1 MKWQHCFSSYA
12 FQVTLG
18 VQKMKIWGIRVF
30 FIIASVGS
38 CYLIYGELF
47 AVIAGLIAALF
58 LVGAEFCLHIPSLRS
73 IITALM
79 GLFIGLLVSLAVL
92 SFLPQ
97 SNGHLKIAV
106 VLSLGYVGIM
116 SGYHF
121 PTTLDLTQ
129 FLQSKVP
136 ARSGESRASQIAS
149 NFKILDTSV
158 IIDGRILEICQTKF
172 IEGTLV
178 IPRFVLNELQHI
190 ADSTEPLRRNKG
202 RRGFDILRAL
212 QTNPAIEVEISEEEV
227 PHLPEVDA
235 KLVHLAQQRGATII
249 TNDLNL
255 NKVAEL
261 QSVKVLNIN
270 ELSNAVRPV
279 VIAGEAIQ
287 VLLLKEGKEPNQG
300 VGYLDDGTMVIVED
314 GKPYIGS
321 TLNVEVTQM
330 LRTSAGQ
337 MIFTRIK
344 EHEVD
349 IDEQQGMHPYSRSW

>member
-1 MKWQHCFSSYA
+1 M
-12 FQVTLG
+12 QVWG
-18 VQKMKIWGIRVF
+18 VRLFFIVASAVSCYFIYENPFAPLIG
-30 FIIASVGS
+30 FIIA
-38 CYLIYGELF
+38 LI
-47 AVIAGLIAALF
+47 
-58 LVGAEFCLHIPSLRS
+58 LVGAEFCLHIASLRG
-73 IITALM
+73 ITASAI
-79 GLFIGLLVSLAVL
+79 GLSIGLLI
-92 SFLPQ
+92 SF
-97 SNGHLKIAV
+97 G
-106 VLSLGYVGIM
+106 VLSLFSIANDNLRLVVSLGVGYAGLM
-116 SGYHF
+116 SGYRLATS
-121 PTTLDLTQ
+121 PNL
-129 FLQSKVP
+129 
-136 ARSGESRASQIAS
+136 ARILGSDANNTAGESRAGKPTNSL
-149 NFKILDTSV
+149 KILDTSV

-212 QTNPAIEVEISEEEV
+212 QNNPAIEVEITEEEV

-235 KLVHLAQQRGATII
+235 KLVHLAQKREATII

-279 VIAGEAIQ
+279 VIAGEVIQ

-300 VGYLDDGTMVIVED
+300 VGYLDDGTMVIVEE
-314 GKPYIGS
+314 GKPYIGQ

-344 EHEVD
+344 EDEMD
-349 IDEQQGMHPYSRSW
+349 ADEQQGMHPYPRSW

>member
-1 MKWQHCFSSYA
+1 M
-12 FQVTLG
+12 QV
-18 VQKMKIWGIRVF
+18 WGIRLF
-30 FIIASVGS
+30 FVVASAAS
-38 CYLIYGELF
+38 CYIIYGDPSVVL
-47 AVIAGLIAALF
+47 IGLIAALI
-58 LVGAEFCLHIPSLRS
+58 LVGAELCLHVSNMRS
-73 IITALM
+73 IVASM
-79 GLFIGLLVSLAVL
+79 IGLS
-92 SFLPQ
+92 
-97 SNGHLKIAV
+97 
-106 VLSLGYVGIM
+106 VGILVAVGILHLLSGFDDKLKVVIVLGIGYLGLM
-116 SGYHF
+116 SGYRCSTSVNLSQLF
-121 PTTLDLTQ
+121 GSDTSNRT
-129 FLQSKVP
+129 S
-136 ARSGESRASQIAS
+136 ESRAGQVINSL
-149 NFKILDTSV
+149 KILDTSV

-212 QTNPAIEVEISEEEV
+212 QNNPAIVVEITEEEV

-235 KLVHLAQQRGATII
+235 KLVHLAQQLDATIV

-279 VIAGEAIQ
+279 VIAGEVIQ

-300 VGYLDDGTMVIVED
+300 VGYLDDGTMVIVEE
-314 GKPYIGS
+314 GKPYIGQ

-344 EHEVD
+344 EDEMD
-349 IDEQQGMHPYSRSW
+349 ANEQQGVHSYPRSW

>member
-1 MKWQHCFSSYA
+1 M
-12 FQVTLG
+12 QV
-18 VQKMKIWGIRVF
+18 WGIRLF
-30 FIIASVGS
+30 FIIASAVS
-38 CYLIYGELF
+38 CYFVYDNPLAPLIGF
-47 AVIAGLIAALF
+47 VVALI
-58 LVGAEFCLHIPSLRS
+58 LVGAEFCLHIPNLRGIIASL
-73 IITALM
+73 I
-79 GLFIGLLVSLAVL
+79 GLSIGLLISC
-92 SFLPQ
+92 
-97 SNGHLKIAV
+97 GI
-106 VLSLGYVGIM
+106 LSLFSVSNDNLKLVISLGIGYAGLM
-116 SGYHF
+116 CGYWF
-121 PTTLDLTQ
+121 STIANLSQLLSAETPTR
-129 FLQSKVP
+129 
-136 ARSGESRASQIAS
+136 AGESCAGKTT
-149 NFKILDTSV
+149 NNLKILDTSV

-212 QTNPAIEVEISEEEV
+212 QNNPAIVVEISEEEV

-235 KLVHLAQQRGATII
+235 KLVHLAQKRDATII

-279 VIAGEAIQ
+279 VIAGEVIQ
-287 VLLLKEGKEPNQG
+287 VLLLKEGKEHNQG
-300 VGYLDDGTMVIVED
+300 VGYLDDGTMVIVEE
-314 GKPYIGS
+314 GKPYIGQ

-344 EHEVD
+344 ENEVD
-349 IDEQQGMHPYSRSW
+349 TDEQQGMHPYSRSW

>member
-1 MKWQHCFSSYA
+1 MK
-12 FQVTLG
+12 V
-18 VQKMKIWGIRVF
+18 WGIRLF
-30 FIIASVGS
+30 FIIASAAS
-38 CYLIYGELF
+38 CYIVYRNPLAAIVGF
-47 AVIAGLIAALF
+47 IIALF
-58 LVGAEFCLHIPSLRS
+58 LVGAEICLRIPNVRS
-73 IITALM
+73 IIS
-79 GLFIGLLVSLAVL
+79 GLIGLAVGLLVSLAILPLL
-92 SFLPQ
+92 SQLD
-97 SNGHLKIAV
+97 SNLKIAII
-106 VLSLGYVGIM
+106 LSLSYAGMM
-116 SGYHF
+116 SGYHLSM
-121 PTTLDLTQ
+121 TLDLTQ
-129 FLQSKVP
+129 LLGSKVP
-136 ARSGESRASQIAS
+136 ARPGESGSDQTSS
-149 NFKILDTSV
+149 NLKILDTSV
-158 IIDGRILEICQTKF
+158 IIDGRILEICHTKF
-172 IEGTLV
+172 IEGTLA

-212 QTNPAIEVEISEEEV
+212 QNNPAIDVEITEEEV

-279 VIAGEAIQ
+279 VIAGEVIQ

-337 MIFTRIK
+337 MIFTRRK
-344 EHEVD
+344 ENEMD
-349 IDEQQGMHPYSRSW
+349 ADEQQGMRSYPRSW

>member
-1 MKWQHCFSSYA
+1 MR
-12 FQVTLG
+12 L
-18 VQKMKIWGIRVF
+18 F
-30 FIIASVGS
+30 FIVASAAS
-38 CYLIYGELF
+38 CYIIYGEPL
-47 AVIAGLIAALF
+47 VVLIGFVAALI
-58 LVGAEFCLHIPSLRS
+58 LVGAELCLHLSITRS
-73 IITALM
+73 IVASLI
-79 GLFIGLLVSLAVL
+79 GLSIGLLVAVGILHLLAG
-92 SFLPQ
+92 FDDK
-97 SNGHLKIAV
+97 LKVVIA
-106 VLSLGYVGIM
+106 LGIGYVGLM
-116 SGYHF
+116 SGYRLS
-121 PTTLDLTQ
+121 TSMNLSEVLGADT
-129 FLQSKVP
+129 SKR
-136 ARSGESRASQIAS
+136 AGESRAGKVTNSL
-149 NFKILDTSV
+149 KILDTSV

-212 QTNPAIEVEISEEEV
+212 QNNPSITVEITEEEV

-235 KLVHLAQQRGATII
+235 KLVHLAQKREATII

-279 VIAGEAIQ
+279 VIAGEVIQ

-300 VGYLDDGTMVIVED
+300 VGYLDDGTMVIVEE
-314 GKPYIGS
+314 GKPYIGQ

-344 EHEVD
+344 EDEMD
-349 IDEQQGMHPYSRSW
+349 ADEQQGVHPYPRSW

>member
-1 MKWQHCFSSYA
+1 MKVWGLRLFFLIASAASCYIIYKDPIA
-12 FQVTLG
+12 AIVGLG
-18 VQKMKIWGIRVF
+18 V
-30 FIIASVGS
+30 
-38 CYLIYGELF
+38 
-47 AVIAGLIAALF
+47 ALL
-58 LVGAEFCLHIPSLRS
+58 LVGAEICLRTSSVRS
-73 IITALM
+73 IIASL
-79 GLFIGLLVSLAVL
+79 IGLAVGLLISLVILPLL
-92 SFLPQ
+92 SQLDG
-97 SNGHLKIAV
+97 NLKIVV
-106 VLSLGYVGIM
+106 VLSLSYVGM
-116 SGYHF
+116 MYGYHLS
-121 PTTLDLTQ
+121 TTLDLSQ
-129 FLQSKVP
+129 LPRSNAS
-136 ARSGESRASQIAS
+136 ARPGESRSAQAAS

-158 IIDGRILEICQTKF
+158 IIDGRILEICQTRF

-212 QTNPAIEVEISEEEV
+212 QNNPAIDVDISEEEV

-235 KLVHLAQQRGATII
+235 KLVHLAQKQGATII

-321 TLNVEVTQM
+321 TINVEVTQM

-349 IDEQQGMHPYSRSW
+349 TDEQQGMHSYPRSW

>member
-1 MKWQHCFSSYA
+1 M
-12 FQVTLG
+12 QV
-18 VQKMKIWGIRVF
+18 WSIRLF
-30 FIIASVGS
+30 FIVASTAS
-38 CYLIYGELF
+38 CYAIYREPLVVLI
-47 AVIAGLIAALF
+47 GLISALL
-58 LVGAEFCLHIPSLRS
+58 LVGAELCLQVS
-73 IITALM
+73 TAR
-79 GLFIGLLVSLAVL
+79 GIVASAIGLSIGVLISLAILRLFSEVDVKLKVVIVL
-92 SFLPQ
+92 S
-97 SNGHLKIAV
+97 I
-106 VLSLGYVGIM
+106 GYVGLM
-116 SGYHF
+116 SSYRLSTMINLPPILGADG
-121 PTTLDLTQ
+121 PNRQ
-129 FLQSKVP
+129 
-136 ARSGESRASQIAS
+136 GETVAGETK
-149 NFKILDTSV
+149 NNLKILDTSV

-212 QTNPAIEVEISEEEV
+212 QNNPAIEVEITEEEV

-235 KLVHLAQQRGATII
+235 KLVHLAQKLDATIV

-279 VIAGEAIQ
+279 VIAGEVIQ

-300 VGYLDDGTMVIVED
+300 VGYLDDGTMVIVEE
-314 GKPYIGS
+314 GKPYIGK

-344 EHEVD
+344 EDEVD
-349 IDEQQGMHPYSRSW
+349 SDEQQSMQSYPRSW

>member
-1 MKWQHCFSSYA
+1 M
-12 FQVTLG
+12 QV
-18 VQKMKIWGIRVF
+18 WGIRLF
-30 FIIASVGS
+30 FVVASAAS
-38 CYLIYGELF
+38 CYIIYDDPWVTLI
-47 AVIAGLIAALF
+47 GLIAALL
-58 LVGAEFCLHIPSLRS
+58 LVGAELCLQVPVLRGVIASL
-73 IITALM
+73 
-79 GLFIGLLVSLAVL
+79 IGLSIGILISSSILHLFSQLDDKLKVVIALGIGYIGLVTGYRFSRRL
-92 SFLPQ
+92 SFSPVLGSDGSDEHVDTPA
-97 SNGHLKIAV
+97 GKI
-106 VLSLGYVGIM
+106 
-116 SGYHF
+116 
-121 PTTLDLTQ
+121 
-129 FLQSKVP
+129 KN
-136 ARSGESRASQIAS
+136 

-212 QTNPAIEVEISEEEV
+212 QNNPALEVEITEEEV

-235 KLVHLAQQRGATII
+235 KLVHLGQKLEATII

-261 QSVKVLNIN
+261 QNVKVLNIN

-279 VIAGEAIQ
+279 VIAGEVIQ

-300 VGYLDDGTMVIVED
+300 VGYLDDGTMVIVEE
-314 GKPYIGS
+314 GKPYIGQ

-344 EHEVD
+344 EDEVD
-349 IDEQQGMHPYSRSW
+349 TDEQQDMRSYSRSW

>member
-1 MKWQHCFSSYA
+1 MK
-12 FQVTLG
+12 V
-18 VQKMKIWGIRVF
+18 WGIRVF
-30 FIIASVGS
+30 FIIASAAGYYIIYRDPITAVVAFVVALL
-38 CYLIYGELF
+38 LI
-47 AVIAGLIAALF
+47 
-58 LVGAEFCLHIPSLRS
+58 GAEICLRTSSVRS
-73 IITALM
+73 IIASLI
-79 GLFIGLLVSLAVL
+79 GLAVGLLVSIVILPLL
-92 SFLPQ
+92 SQLDA
-97 SNGHLKIAV
+97 NLKIV
-106 VLSLGYVGIM
+106 ILLSLGYVGM
-116 SGYHF
+116 MGGYHLS
-121 PTTLDLTQ
+121 TTVNLSHLSGSNT
-129 FLQSKVP
+129 P
-136 ARSGESRASQIAS
+136 ARSGESRAVPSVS

-158 IIDGRILEICQTKF
+158 IIDGRILEICQTRF

-212 QTNPAIEVEISEEEV
+212 QNNPAIDVEISEEEV

-235 KLVHLAQQRGATII
+235 KLVHLAQKQGATII

-279 VIAGEAIQ
+279 VIAGEVIQ

-344 EHEVD
+344 ENEMD
-349 IDEQQGMHPYSRSW
+349 ADEQQSMRSYSRSW

>member
-1 MKWQHCFSSYA
+1 M
-12 FQVTLG
+12 QV
-18 VQKMKIWGIRVF
+18 WGIRLF
-30 FIIASVGS
+30 FIVASAAS
-38 CYLIYGELF
+38 CYIIYGDPL
-47 AVIAGLIAALF
+47 VVLIGLIAALL
-58 LVGAEFCLHIPSLRS
+58 LVGAELCLQVSIMRGVIASL
-73 IITALM
+73 
-79 GLFIGLLVSLAVL
+79 IGLSIGILISLVILHLFSQLDDKLKVVIALGIGYTGLLTGYWLSTTMYLSPVL
-92 SFLPQ
+92 GA
-97 SNGHLKIAV
+97 NGSDQHDEAAA
-106 VLSLGYVGIM
+106 G
-116 SGYHF
+116 
-121 PTTLDLTQ
+121 
-129 FLQSKVP
+129 KVKN
-136 ARSGESRASQIAS
+136 

-212 QTNPAIEVEISEEEV
+212 QNNPAIEVEITEEEV

-235 KLVHLAQQRGATII
+235 KLVHLAQKLDATII

-261 QSVKVLNIN
+261 QSVRVLNIN

-279 VIAGEAIQ
+279 VIAGEVIQ

-300 VGYLDDGTMVIVED
+300 VGYLDDGTMVIVEE
-314 GKPYIGS
+314 GKPYIGQ

-337 MIFTRIK
+337 MIFTRIR
-344 EHEVD
+344 EDEVD
-349 IDEQQGMHPYSRSW
+349 TDEQQDMRPYSRSW

>member
-1 MKWQHCFSSYA
+1 MQ
-12 FQVTLG
+12 
-18 VQKMKIWGIRVF
+18 IWGMRLF
-30 FIIASVGS
+30 FILVSTAS
-38 CYLIYGELF
+38 CYVLYSDPWVTFI
-47 AVIAGLIAALF
+47 GLIASLL
-58 LVGAEFCLHIPSLRS
+58 LVGVELCLQVAILRGVIVSL
-73 IITALM
+73 I
-79 GLFIGLLVSLAVL
+79 GLFIGILISCAILHIFSEADDKIKIVIALAISYLGLITGYRLSTSVNLSQVL
-92 SFLPQ
+92 GSDT
-97 SNGHLKIAV
+97 SNR
-106 VLSLGYVGIM
+106 
-116 SGYHF
+116 
-121 PTTLDLTQ
+121 T
-129 FLQSKVP
+129 
-136 ARSGESRASQIAS
+136 GESRAGKVTNSL
-149 NFKILDTSV
+149 KILDTSV

-212 QTNPAIEVEISEEEV
+212 QNNPTIEVEITEEEV

-235 KLVHLAQQRGATII
+235 KLVHLAQKRDATIV

-261 QSVKVLNIN
+261 QGVNVLNIN

-279 VIAGEAIQ
+279 VIAGEVIQ
-287 VLLLKEGKEPNQG
+287 VSLLKEGKEPNQG
-300 VGYLDDGTMVIVED
+300 VGYLDDGTMVIVEE
-314 GKPYIGS
+314 GKPYIGR

-344 EHEVD
+344 ENEMD
-349 IDEQQGMHPYSRSW
+349 ADEQQGLHPYSRSW

>member
-1 MKWQHCFSSYA
+1 M
-12 FQVTLG
+12 QV
-18 VQKMKIWGIRVF
+18 WGIRLF
-30 FIIASVGS
+30 FLGASAAS
-38 CYLIYGELF
+38 CYILYDNLLFTLIGF
-47 AVIAGLIAALF
+47 VVALI
-58 LVGAEFCLHIPSLRS
+58 LVGAEFCLHIPNLRGMVAGA
-73 IITALM
+73 I
-79 GLFIGLLVSLAVL
+79 GLSIGLLISCGVFSLFSVSNDNLKLVIGLGIGYAGLMGGYRLATSVNL
-92 SFLPQ
+92 SNVFGSDT
-97 SNGHLKIAV
+97 SNRT
-106 VLSLGYVGIM
+106 S
-116 SGYHF
+116 
-121 PTTLDLTQ
+121 
-129 FLQSKVP
+129 
-136 ARSGESRASQIAS
+136 ESRVRAT
-149 NFKILDTSV
+149 NNLKILDTSV
-158 IIDGRILEICQTKF
+158 IIDGRILEICRTKF

-190 ADSTEPLRRNKG
+190 ADSTESLRRNKG

-212 QTNPAIEVEISEEEV
+212 QNNPAIVVEITEEEV

-235 KLVHLAQQRGATII
+235 KLVHLAQKQDATII

-279 VIAGEAIQ
+279 VIAGEVIQ

-300 VGYLDDGTMVIVED
+300 VGYLDDGTMVIVEE
-314 GKPYIGS
+314 GKPYIGQ

-344 EHEVD
+344 EDEMD
-349 IDEQQGMHPYSRSW
+349 ADEQQGVYPYPRSW

>member
-1 MKWQHCFSSYA
+1 MKVW
-12 FQVTLG
+12 G
-18 VQKMKIWGIRVF
+18 VRVF
-30 FIIASVGS
+30 FIIASTAS
-38 CYLIYGELF
+38 CYVIYRDPVA
-47 AVIAGLIAALF
+47 AVVGFVVALF
-58 LVGAEFCLHIPSLRS
+58 LVGAEICLRTPGGRS
-73 IITALM
+73 IIASLI
-79 GLFIGLLVSLAVL
+79 GLAVGLLVALVMLPLL
-92 SFLPQ
+92 SQLDG
-97 SNGHLKIAV
+97 NLKIV
-106 VLSLGYVGIM
+106 IVLGLGYMGMMVGYYL
-116 SGYHF
+116 S
-121 PTTLDLTQ
+121 TTLNLSQLSGSDGA
-129 FLQSKVP
+129 
-136 ARSGESRASQIAS
+136 ARSGESGSVQATS

-158 IIDGRILEICQTKF
+158 IIDGRILEICQTRF

-212 QTNPAIEVEISEEEV
+212 QNNPAIDVEISEEEV

-235 KLVHLAQQRGATII
+235 KLVHLAQKQEATII

-279 VIAGEAIQ
+279 VIAGEVIQ

-321 TLNVEVTQM
+321 ALNVEVTQM

-344 EHEVD
+344 ENEMD
-349 IDEQQGMHPYSRSW
+349 ADEQQGMRSYPRSW

>member
-1 MKWQHCFSSYA
+1 M
-12 FQVTLG
+12 QV
-18 VQKMKIWGIRVF
+18 WGIRLF
-30 FIIASVGS
+30 FVVASTAS
-38 CYLIYGELF
+38 CYIIYDDPWVTLI
-47 AVIAGLIAALF
+47 GLIASLL
-58 LVGAEFCLHIPSLRS
+58 LVGAELCLQVSGLRGVIASL
-73 IITALM
+73 
-79 GLFIGLLVSLAVL
+79 IGLSIGILISSGVLHLFSQLDDKFKVVIALGIGYIGLVTGYRFSTTRALSPVL
-92 SFLPQ
+92 G
-97 SNGHLKIAV
+97 SNISDEQTEAPAGKI
-106 VLSLGYVGIM
+106 
-116 SGYHF
+116 
-121 PTTLDLTQ
+121 
-129 FLQSKVP
+129 KN
-136 ARSGESRASQIAS
+136 

-158 IIDGRILEICQTKF
+158 IIDGRILEICQAKF

-212 QTNPAIEVEISEEEV
+212 QNNPALEVEITEEEV

-235 KLVHLAQQRGATII
+235 KLVHLAQKLEATII

-261 QSVKVLNIN
+261 QKVRVLNIN

-279 VIAGEAIQ
+279 VIAGEVIQ

-300 VGYLDDGTMVIVED
+300 VGYLDDGTMVIVEE
-314 GKPYIGS
+314 GKPYIGE

-344 EHEVD
+344 EDEVD
-349 IDEQQGMHPYSRSW
+349 TDEQQDMRPYTRSW

>member
-1 MKWQHCFSSYA
+1 MK
-12 FQVTLG
+12 L
-18 VQKMKIWGIRVF
+18 WGIRIF
-30 FIIASVGS
+30 FLIAGAASSYVV
-38 CYLIYGELF
+38 YGDPVAAIAGF
-47 AVIAGLIAALF
+47 AVALL
-58 LVGAEFCLHIPSLRS
+58 LVGAEVCLRITEIRS
-73 IITALM
+73 IVS
-79 GLFIGLLVSLAVL
+79 GLIGLAAGLLVALAVL
-92 SFLPQ
+92 P
-97 SNGHLKIAV
+97 HLVQINNDNVKIAI
-106 VLSLGYVGIM
+106 VLSLTYLGMMLGYYL
-116 SGYHF
+116 S
-121 PTTLDLTQ
+121 TSSRLTQ
-129 FLQSKVP
+129 FFDADGEP
-136 ARSGESRASQIAS
+136 RPDEPGSGYSSR
-149 NFKILDTSV
+149 NLKLLDTSV

-202 RRGFDILRAL
+202 RRGFDILRVL
-212 QTNPAIEVEISEEEV
+212 QNNPLIDVEITEEEV

-235 KLVHLAQQRGATII
+235 KLVHLAQKRGATII

-279 VIAGEAIQ
+279 VIAGEVIQ
-287 VLLLKEGKEPNQG
+287 VLLLKEGKEPGQG
-300 VGYLDDGTMVIVED
+300 IGYLDDGTMVIVEA

-344 EHEVD
+344 EDEVD
-349 IDEQQGMHPYSRSW
+349 IDEQ

>member
-1 MKWQHCFSSYA
+1 
-12 FQVTLG
+12 
-18 VQKMKIWGIRVF
+18 MKIWAIRLC
-30 FIIASVGS
+30 FIIASAAL
-38 CYLIYGELF
+38 CYIVYDGDAF
-47 AVIAGLIAALF
+47 AVLAALVVALL
-58 LVGAEFCLHIPSLRS
+58 LVAAEFCLHVSSTRGIVASL
-73 IITALM
+73 IGVCL
-79 GLFIGLLVSLAVL
+79 GLLVAFGIVGLFSEPSRSLTIGLVL
-92 SFLPQ
+92 GF
-97 SNGHLKIAV
+97 GY
-106 VLSLGYVGIM
+106 LGMMI
-116 SGYHF
+116 GYYSA
-121 PTTLDLTQ
+121 TTLDFTRLLRSDEAVHSQ
-129 FLQSKVP
+129 D
-136 ARSGESRASQIAS
+136 ARPPQGGN

-178 IPRFVLNELQHI
+178 IPRFVLNELQRI
-190 ADSTEPLRRNKG
+190 ADSTDSLRRNKG

-212 QTNPAIEVEISEEEV
+212 QNNPAIVVEITEEDV
-227 PHLPEVDA
+227 PHLTEVDA
-235 KLVHLAQQRGATII
+235 KLVHLAQERDATII

-279 VIAGEAIQ
+279 VIAGEVIQ
-287 VLLLKEGKEPNQG
+287 VFLLKEGKEPNQG

-314 GKPYIGS
+314 GKPYIGK

-344 EHEVD
+344 ADEMDVD
-349 IDEQQGMHPYSRSW
+349 EEPGLHPYSRSW

>member
-1 MKWQHCFSSYA
+1 M
-12 FQVTLG
+12 QVWG
-18 VQKMKIWGIRVF
+18 VRLF
-30 FIIASVGS
+30 FIIASAVS
-38 CYLIYGELF
+38 CYFVFDNPLAPLIGF
-47 AVIAGLIAALF
+47 VVALI
-58 LVGAEFCLHIPSLRS
+58 LVGAEFCLHIPNLRGIIASL
-73 IITALM
+73 I
-79 GLFIGLLVSLAVL
+79 GLSIGLLISC
-92 SFLPQ
+92 
-97 SNGHLKIAV
+97 G
-106 VLSLGYVGIM
+106 VLSLFSVSNDNLMLVISLGIGYAGLM
-116 SGYHF
+116 SGYWF
-121 PTTLDLTQ
+121 STIANLSQLLSSDTSTG
-129 FLQSKVP
+129 S
-136 ARSGESRASQIAS
+136 SESRAGKTT
-149 NFKILDTSV
+149 NNLKILDTSV

-212 QTNPAIEVEISEEEV
+212 QNNPAIVVEISEEEV

-235 KLVHLAQQRGATII
+235 KLVHLAQKRDATII

-261 QSVKVLNIN
+261 QSVRVLNIN

-300 VGYLDDGTMVIVED
+300 VGYLDDGTMVIVEE
-314 GKPYIGS
+314 GKPYIGQ

-344 EHEVD
+344 ENEVD
-349 IDEQQGMHPYSRSW
+349 TDEQQGMHPYSRSW

>member
-1 MKWQHCFSSYA
+1 
-12 FQVTLG
+12 
-18 VQKMKIWGIRVF
+18 MKIWAIRF
-30 FIIASVGS
+30 CFIIASAS
-38 CYLIYGELF
+38 ICYVVYDGDLF
-47 AVIAGLIAALF
+47 AVLAAFAVALL
-58 LVGAEFCLHIPSLRS
+58 LVTAEFCLHLPSTRS
-73 IITALM
+73 IVASLIGTAL
-79 GLFIGLLVSLAVL
+79 GLLIALGIAALLSQLHRGFTIALVL
-92 SFLPQ
+92 SFGYL
-97 SNGHLKIAV
+97 GMM
-106 VLSLGYVGIM
+106 LGYYF
-116 SGYHF
+116 S
-121 PTTLDLTQ
+121 TTLDFTGLLRSNEATGSQ
-129 FLQSKVP
+129 EAHAPQS
-136 ARSGESRASQIAS
+136 GN

-178 IPRFVLNELQHI
+178 IPRFVLNELQRI
-190 ADSTEPLRRNKG
+190 ADSTDSLRRNKG

-212 QTNPAIEVEISEEEV
+212 QNNPAIVVEITEEDA
-227 PHLPEVDA
+227 PHLTEVDA
-235 KLVHLAQQRGATII
+235 KLVHLAQERGATII

-279 VIAGEAIQ
+279 VIAGEVIQ
-287 VLLLKEGKEPNQG
+287 VFLLKEGKEPNQG

-314 GKPYIGS
+314 GKPYIGK

-344 EHEVD
+344 VDEMD
-349 IDEQQGMHPYSRSW
+349 IDEEPGLHPYSRSW

>member
-1 MKWQHCFSSYA
+1 M
-12 FQVTLG
+12 QV
-18 VQKMKIWGIRVF
+18 WGIRLF
-30 FIIASVGS
+30 FILASAAS
-38 CYLIYGELF
+38 CYIIYDNPLFTLIGF
-47 AVIAGLIAALF
+47 VVALV
-58 LVGAEFCLHIPSLRS
+58 LVGAEFCLHIPNLRG
-73 IITALM
+73 IIAGAI
-79 GLFIGLLVSLAVL
+79 GLSIGLLL
-92 SFLPQ
+92 SC
-97 SNGHLKIAV
+97 G
-106 VLSLGYVGIM
+106 VLSLLSLSNDNLKLVIALGIGYAGLM
-116 SGYHF
+116 GGYRLSTSVNLSHVF
-121 PTTLDLTQ
+121 GSDTSNRT
-129 FLQSKVP
+129 
-136 ARSGESRASQIAS
+136 GESRARKTT
-149 NFKILDTSV
+149 NNLKILDTSV

-212 QTNPAIEVEISEEEV
+212 QNNPAIVVEITEEEV

-235 KLVHLAQQRGATII
+235 KLVHLAQKQDATII

-279 VIAGEAIQ
+279 VIAGEVIQ

-300 VGYLDDGTMVIVED
+300 VGYLDDGTMVIVEE
-314 GKPYIGS
+314 GKPYIGQ

-344 EHEVD
+344 EDEMD
-349 IDEQQGMHPYSRSW
+349 ADEQQGVYPYPRSW

>member
-1 MKWQHCFSSYA
+1 MK
-12 FQVTLG
+12 V
-18 VQKMKIWGIRVF
+18 WGIRLF
-30 FIIASVGS
+30 FIIASAAS
-38 CYLIYGELF
+38 CYIIYRDP
-47 AVIAGLIAALF
+47 IAAVVGFVVALL
-58 LVGAEFCLHIPSLRS
+58 LVGAEICLRTPSVRS
-73 IITALM
+73 IIASLM
-79 GLFIGLLVSLAVL
+79 GLAVGLLVSLAILPLL
-92 SFLPQ
+92 SQLDG
-97 SNGHLKIAV
+97 NLKIV
-106 VLSLGYVGIM
+106 IVLSLGYVGM
-116 SGYHF
+116 MGGYHLS
-121 PTTLDLTQ
+121 TTLDLSQ
-129 FLQSKVP
+129 LLGSSAS
-136 ARSGESRASQIAS
+136 ARPGESRSVQTAS

-158 IIDGRILEICQTKF
+158 IIDGRILEICQTRF

-212 QTNPAIEVEISEEEV
+212 QNNPAIDVEISEEEV

-235 KLVHLAQQRGATII
+235 KLVHLAQQREATII

-279 VIAGEAIQ
+279 VIAGEVIQ

-344 EHEVD
+344 ENEMD
-349 IDEQQGMHPYSRSW
+349 TDEQQGMRSYPRSW

>member
-1 MKWQHCFSSYA
+1 MK
-12 FQVTLG
+12 V
-18 VQKMKIWGIRVF
+18 WGIRLF
-30 FIIASVGS
+30 FIIASAAS
-38 CYLIYGELF
+38 CYIVYRNLF
-47 AVIAGLIAALF
+47 ATAVGFVVALF
-58 LVGAEFCLHIPSLRS
+58 LVGAEICLRTPSVRS
-73 IITALM
+73 IIASLI
-79 GLFIGLLVSLAVL
+79 GLAVGLLVALAMLPLL
-92 SFLPQ
+92 SQLD
-97 SNGHLKIAV
+97 SNLKIV
-106 VLSLGYVGIM
+106 IVLSLGYVGLM
-116 SGYHF
+116 GGYHLS
-121 PTTLDLTQ
+121 TTLDLTQ
-129 FLQSKVP
+129 LLGSKVP
-136 ARSGESRASQIAS
+136 TRPGESRPAPAVS
-149 NFKILDTSV
+149 NLKILDTSV

-172 IEGTLV
+172 IEGTLA

-212 QTNPAIEVEISEEEV
+212 QNNPAIDVEITEEEV

-235 KLVHLAQQRGATII
+235 KLVHLAQKREATII

-279 VIAGEAIQ
+279 VIAGEVIQ

-344 EHEVD
+344 ENEMD
-349 IDEQQGMHPYSRSW
+349 FDEQQGMRSYPRSW

>member
-1 MKWQHCFSSYA
+1 M
-12 FQVTLG
+12 QV
-18 VQKMKIWGIRVF
+18 WGIRLF
-30 FIIASVGS
+30 FIIAGATS
-38 CYLIYGELF
+38 CYVIYRDPWVTLI
-47 AVIAGLIAALF
+47 GLIAALI
-58 LVGAEFCLHIPSLRS
+58 LVGAELCLQVSTIRGVIASL
-73 IITALM
+73 I
-79 GLFIGLLVSLAVL
+79 GLSIGLLISFGILHLFSESNDLIKVVIALGMGYAGLVIGYRFSTTMSFPSVL
-92 SFLPQ
+92 K
-97 SNGHLKIAV
+97 SNG
-106 VLSLGYVGIM
+106 
-116 SGYHF
+116 
-121 PTTLDLTQ
+121 
-129 FLQSKVP
+129 
-136 ARSGESRASQIAS
+136 SGEQTEASAGDTK
-149 NFKILDTSV
+149 NNLKILDTSV

-212 QTNPAIEVEISEEEV
+212 QNNPAIEVEITEEEV

-235 KLVHLAQQRGATII
+235 KLVHLAQKLEATII

-279 VIAGEAIQ
+279 VIAGEVIQ
-287 VLLLKEGKEPNQG
+287 VLLLKEGKETNQG
-300 VGYLDDGTMVIVED
+300 VGYLDDGTMVIVEE
-314 GKPYIGS
+314 GKPYIGQ

-344 EHEVD
+344 EDEVD
-349 IDEQQGMHPYSRSW
+349 IDEQQDMRPYSRSW

>member
-1 MKWQHCFSSYA
+1 M
-12 FQVTLG
+12 QV
-18 VQKMKIWGIRVF
+18 WGIRLF
-30 FIIASVGS
+30 FILASAAS
-38 CYLIYGELF
+38 CYIIYRDPWVTLI
-47 AVIAGLIAALF
+47 GLIAALI
-58 LVGAEFCLHIPSLRS
+58 LVGAELCLQVSTIRGIIASL
-73 IITALM
+73 I
-79 GLFIGLLVSLAVL
+79 GLSIGLLIAFGILHL
-92 SFLPQ
+92 FTQ
-97 SNGHLKIAV
+97 SNDIIRVLIA
-106 VLSLGYVGIM
+106 LGIGYAGLVMGYRFSTTM
-116 SGYHF
+116 SF
-121 PTTLDLTQ
+121 PAAFKPDG
-129 FLQSKVP
+129 
-136 ARSGESRASQIAS
+136 SGENTEASARDTK
-149 NFKILDTSV
+149 NNLKILDTSV

-212 QTNPAIEVEISEEEV
+212 QNNPAIEVEITEEEV

-235 KLVHLAQQRGATII
+235 KLVHLAQKLEATII

-279 VIAGEAIQ
+279 VIAGEVIQ
-287 VLLLKEGKEPNQG
+287 VLLLKEGKETNQG
-300 VGYLDDGTMVIVED
+300 VGYLDDGTMVIVEE
-314 GKPYIGS
+314 GKPYIGQ

-344 EHEVD
+344 EDEVD
-349 IDEQQGMHPYSRSW
+349 IDEQQDMRPYSRSW

>member
-1 MKWQHCFSSYA
+1 M
-12 FQVTLG
+12 QV
-18 VQKMKIWGIRVF
+18 WGLRLF
-30 FIIASVGS
+30 FIVASAAS
-38 CYLIYGELF
+38 CYIIYNNPLSTLIGF
-47 AVIAGLIAALF
+47 VVALV
-58 LVGAEFCLHIPSLRS
+58 LVGAEFCLHIPILRG
-73 IITALM
+73 IVAGAI
-79 GLFIGLLVSLAVL
+79 GLFIGLLIS
-92 SFLPQ
+92 
-97 SNGHLKIAV
+97 GG
-106 VLSLGYVGIM
+106 VLSLFSISNDTLKLMIGLGIGYAGLMGGYQLSTSVNL
-116 SGYHF
+116 SGVLGSDANDQ
-121 PTTLDLTQ
+121 T
-129 FLQSKVP
+129 
-136 ARSGESRASQIAS
+136 GESRAGKVPNSL
-149 NFKILDTSV
+149 KILDTSV

-212 QTNPAIEVEISEEEV
+212 QNNPAIEVEITEEEV

-235 KLVHLAQQRGATII
+235 KLVHLAQKRDATII

-279 VIAGEAIQ
+279 VIAGEVIQ

-300 VGYLDDGTMVIVED
+300 VGYLDDGTMVIVEE
-314 GKPYIGS
+314 GKPYIGQ

-344 EHEVD
+344 EDEMGT
-349 IDEQQGMHPYSRSW
+349 DEQQGVHSYPRSW

>member
-1 MKWQHCFSSYA
+1 MK
-12 FQVTLG
+12 V
-18 VQKMKIWGIRVF
+18 WGIRVF
-30 FIIASVGS
+30 FIIASAAS
-38 CYLIYGELF
+38 CYIIYRDP
-47 AVIAGLIAALF
+47 IAAVVGFVAAL
-58 LVGAEFCLHIPSLRS
+58 LLIGAEICLRAPSVRS
-73 IITALM
+73 IIASLI
-79 GLFIGLLVSLAVL
+79 GLAVGLLVSLAMLPLL
-92 SFLPQ
+92 SQLDD
-97 SNGHLKIAV
+97 NLKIV
-106 VLSLGYVGIM
+106 IVLGLGYAGMMV
-116 SGYHF
+116 GYHLS
-121 PTTLDLTQ
+121 TTLDLS
-129 FLQSKVP
+129 LLSGSN
-136 ARSGESRASQIAS
+136 ASSGSGESRSDSTAS
-149 NFKILDTSV
+149 NSKILDTSV
-158 IIDGRILEICQTKF
+158 IIDGRILEICQTRF

-212 QTNPAIEVEISEEEV
+212 QNNPGIDVEISEEEV

-235 KLVHLAQQRGATII
+235 KLVHLAQKQEATII

-279 VIAGEAIQ
+279 VIAGEVIQ

-321 TLNVEVTQM
+321 ALNVEVTQM

-344 EHEVD
+344 ENEMD
-349 IDEQQGMHPYSRSW
+349 ADEQQGMRAYPRSW

>member
-1 MKWQHCFSSYA
+1 M
-12 FQVTLG
+12 QV
-18 VQKMKIWGIRVF
+18 WGIRLF
-30 FIIASVGS
+30 FILASAAS
-38 CYLIYGELF
+38 CYIIYDNPLFTLIGF
-47 AVIAGLIAALF
+47 VVALI
-58 LVGAEFCLHIPSLRS
+58 LVGVEFCLHIPNLRG
-73 IITALM
+73 IIAGAIGLSM
-79 GLFIGLLVSLAVL
+79 GLLLSC
-92 SFLPQ
+92 
-97 SNGHLKIAV
+97 G
-106 VLSLGYVGIM
+106 VLSLFSVSNDNLKLVIALGIGYAGLIG
-116 SGYHF
+116 GYRLSTSVNLSHVF
-121 PTTLDLTQ
+121 GSDTSNRT
-129 FLQSKVP
+129 
-136 ARSGESRASQIAS
+136 GESRARKTT
-149 NFKILDTSV
+149 NNLKILDTSV

-212 QTNPAIEVEISEEEV
+212 QNNPAIVVEITEEEV

-235 KLVHLAQQRGATII
+235 KLVHLAQKQDATII

-279 VIAGEAIQ
+279 VIAGEVIQ

-300 VGYLDDGTMVIVED
+300 VGYLDDGTMVIVEE
-314 GKPYIGS
+314 GKPYIGQ

-344 EHEVD
+344 EDEMD
-349 IDEQQGMHPYSRSW
+349 ADEQQGVYPYPRSW

>member
-1 MKWQHCFSSYA
+1 M
-12 FQVTLG
+12 QV
-18 VQKMKIWGIRVF
+18 WGIRLF
-30 FIIASVGS
+30 FIVASAAS
-38 CYLIYGELF
+38 CYIIYSDPWVVLI
-47 AVIAGLIAALF
+47 GLIAALI
-58 LVGAEFCLHIPSLRS
+58 LVGAELCLHVSNMRS
-73 IITALM
+73 IVASL
-79 GLFIGLLVSLAVL
+79 IGLSIGILVAAGVL
-92 SFLPQ
+92 
-97 SNGHLKIAV
+97 HLLSGFDDKLKVVIA
-106 VLSLGYVGIM
+106 LGIGYVGLM
-116 SGYHF
+116 SGYRLSTSVNLSQIF
-121 PTTLDLTQ
+121 GSDTSNRT
-129 FLQSKVP
+129 
-136 ARSGESRASQIAS
+136 GESRAGKVINSL
-149 NFKILDTSV
+149 KILDTSV

-212 QTNPAIEVEISEEEV
+212 QNNPAIVVEITEEEV

-235 KLVHLAQQRGATII
+235 KLVHLAQKLQATIV

-279 VIAGEAIQ
+279 VIAGEVIQ

-300 VGYLDDGTMVIVED
+300 VGYLDDGTMVIVEE
-314 GKPYIGS
+314 GKPYIGQ

-344 EHEVD
+344 EDEMD
-349 IDEQQGMHPYSRSW
+349 ADEQQGVHSYPRSW

>member
-1 MKWQHCFSSYA
+1 
-12 FQVTLG
+12 
-18 VQKMKIWGIRVF
+18 MKIWAIRF
-30 FIIASVGS
+30 CFIIASAAVYYVFYEGDV
-38 CYLIYGELF
+38 F
-47 AVIAGLIAALF
+47 AVLAALVVALL
-58 LVGAEFCLHIPSLRS
+58 LVAAEFCWHLSTTRGIVASL
-73 IITALM
+73 IGVFL
-79 GLFIGLLVSLAVL
+79 GLLVAWGIVVLFSPPHRSLTIVLVL
-92 SFLPQ
+92 SF
-97 SNGHLKIAV
+97 GY
-106 VLSLGYVGIM
+106 LGM
-116 SGYHF
+116 MTGYYCA
-121 PTTLDLTQ
+121 TTLDFSRLLRSNEATGSREAHAP
-129 FLQSKVP
+129 QS
-136 ARSGESRASQIAS
+136 RN

-178 IPRFVLNELQHI
+178 IPRFVLNELQRI
-190 ADSTEPLRRNKG
+190 ADSTDSLRRNKG

-212 QTNPAIEVEISEEEV
+212 QNNPAIVVEITEEDV
-227 PHLPEVDA
+227 PHLTEVDA
-235 KLVHLAQQRGATII
+235 KLVHLAQERSATII

-279 VIAGEAIQ
+279 VIAGEVIQ
-287 VLLLKEGKEPNQG
+287 VFLLKEGKEPNQG

-314 GKPYIGS
+314 GKPYIGK

-344 EHEVD
+344 ADEMDVD
-349 IDEQQGMHPYSRSW
+349 EEPGLHPYSRSW

>member
-1 MKWQHCFSSYA
+1 M
-12 FQVTLG
+12 QV
-18 VQKMKIWGIRVF
+18 WGIRVF
-30 FIIASVGS
+30 FIVASAAS
-38 CYLIYGELF
+38 CYIIYRDPLVVLI
-47 AVIAGLIAALF
+47 GLIAALI
-58 LVGAEFCLHIPSLRS
+58 LVGAEVCLEVSTIRGVIASL
-73 IITALM
+73 I
-79 GLFIGLLVSLAVL
+79 GLAIGLLI
-92 SFLPQ
+92 SFGILHLFSESNANIRVVIALGIGYAGLVMGYRFSTTMSFPSALK
-97 SNGHLKIAV
+97 SNG
-106 VLSLGYVGIM
+106 
-116 SGYHF
+116 
-121 PTTLDLTQ
+121 
-129 FLQSKVP
+129 
-136 ARSGESRASQIAS
+136 SGEHTEASAGEVK
-149 NFKILDTSV
+149 NNLKILDTSV

-212 QTNPAIEVEISEEEV
+212 QNNPAIEVEITEEEV

-235 KLVHLAQQRGATII
+235 KLVHLAQKLDATII

-261 QSVKVLNIN
+261 QSVRVLNIN

-279 VIAGEAIQ
+279 VIAGEVIQ

-300 VGYLDDGTMVIVED
+300 VGYLDDGTMVIVEE
-314 GKPYIGS
+314 GKPYIGQ

-344 EHEVD
+344 EDEVD
-349 IDEQQGMHPYSRSW
+349 IDEQQDMRPYSRSW

>member
-1 MKWQHCFSSYA
+1 MK
-12 FQVTLG
+12 V
-18 VQKMKIWGIRVF
+18 WGIRLL
-30 FIIASVGS
+30 FIIASAAS
-38 CYLIYGELF
+38 CYVVYSNLF
-47 AVIAGLIAALF
+47 ATAVGFVVALF
-58 LVGAEFCLHIPSLRS
+58 LVGAEICLRIPSVHS
-73 IITALM
+73 IIASLI
-79 GLFIGLLVSLAVL
+79 GLAVGLLVALATLSLL
-92 SFLPQ
+92 SQLD
-97 SNGHLKIAV
+97 SNLKIAI
-106 VLSLGYVGIM
+106 VLSLGYVGLM
-116 SGYHF
+116 GGYHLS
-121 PTTLDLTQ
+121 TTLGLTQ
-129 FLQSKVP
+129 LLGSKAP
-136 ARSGESRASQIAS
+136 TRSGEAHPVQDASS
-149 NFKILDTSV
+149 LKILDTSV
-158 IIDGRILEICQTKF
+158 IIDGRILEICQTRF
-172 IEGTLV
+172 IEGTLA

-212 QTNPAIEVEISEEEV
+212 QNNPAINVEITEEEV

-235 KLVHLAQQRGATII
+235 KLVHLAQKRGATII

-279 VIAGEAIQ
+279 VIAGEVIQ

-344 EHEVD
+344 ENEMD
-349 IDEQQGMHPYSRSW
+349 ADEQQSMRSYPRSW

>member
-1 MKWQHCFSSYA
+1 
-12 FQVTLG
+12 
-18 VQKMKIWGIRVF
+18 MKIWGIRLF

-38 CYLIYGELF
+38 CYIVYGELF
-47 AVIAGLIAALF
+47 AVIAGLIVALL
-58 LVGAEFCLHIPSLRS
+58 LVGAEVCLHIPNVRG
-73 IITALM
+73 IIAALM
-79 GLFIGLLVSLAVL
+79 GLFIGLLVSLTVL
-92 SFLPQ
+92 SLLSQ
-97 SNGHLKIAV
+97 SDGNLKIAI
-106 VLSLGYVGIM
+106 VLSLGYVGMM
-116 SGYHF
+116 SGYHLS
-121 PTTLDLTQ
+121 TTLNLTQ
-129 FLQSKVP
+129 LLESKST
-136 ARSGESRASQIAS
+136 ARSGESRSAQAAS

-212 QTNPAIEVEISEEEV
+212 QNNPAIEVEITEEEV

-235 KLVHLAQQRGATII
+235 KLVHLAQKQDATII

-279 VIAGEAIQ
+279 VIAGEVIQ

-314 GKPYIGS
+314 GKSYIGS

-344 EHEVD
+344 TDEVD
-349 IDEQQGMHPYSRSW
+349 IDEQPSMHPYSRSW

>member
-1 MKWQHCFSSYA
+1 MK
-12 FQVTLG
+12 V
-18 VQKMKIWGIRVF
+18 WGIRVF
-30 FIIASVGS
+30 FIIASTAS
-38 CYLIYGELF
+38 CYVIYRDPVA
-47 AVIAGLIAALF
+47 AVVGFVVALF
-58 LVGAEFCLHIPSLRS
+58 LVGAEICLRTPGVRS
-73 IITALM
+73 IIASLI
-79 GLFIGLLVSLAVL
+79 GLAIGLLVALVILPLL
-92 SFLPQ
+92 SQLDG
-97 SNGHLKIAV
+97 NLKIV
-106 VLSLGYVGIM
+106 IVLGLGYMGMMVGYYL
-116 SGYHF
+116 S
-121 PTTLDLTQ
+121 TTLNLSQLSGSDGA
-129 FLQSKVP
+129 
-136 ARSGESRASQIAS
+136 ARSGESGSVQATS

-158 IIDGRILEICQTKF
+158 IIDGRILEICQTRF

-212 QTNPAIEVEISEEEV
+212 QNNPAIDVEISEEEV

-235 KLVHLAQQRGATII
+235 KLVHLAQKQEATII

-279 VIAGEAIQ
+279 VIAGEVIQ

-321 TLNVEVTQM
+321 ALNVEVTQM

-344 EHEVD
+344 ENEMD
-349 IDEQQGMHPYSRSW
+349 ADEQQGMRSYPRSW

>member
-1 MKWQHCFSSYA
+1 M
-12 FQVTLG
+12 QV
-18 VQKMKIWGIRVF
+18 WGIRLF
-30 FIIASVGS
+30 FIVASAAS
-38 CYLIYGELF
+38 CYILYDNPLFTLIGF
-47 AVIAGLIAALF
+47 VVALI
-58 LVGAEFCLHIPSLRS
+58 LVGAEFCLHIPNLRG
-73 IITALM
+73 IVAGAI
-79 GLFIGLLVSLAVL
+79 GLSIGLLISC
-92 SFLPQ
+92 
-97 SNGHLKIAV
+97 G
-106 VLSLGYVGIM
+106 VLSLFSVSNNNLKLVIGLGIGYAGLM
-116 SGYHF
+116 GGYRLATSVNLFHVF
-121 PTTLDLTQ
+121 GSDTSNRT
-129 FLQSKVP
+129 
-136 ARSGESRASQIAS
+136 GESRARTT
-149 NFKILDTSV
+149 NNLKILDTSV

-212 QTNPAIEVEISEEEV
+212 QNNPAIVVEITEEEV

-235 KLVHLAQQRGATII
+235 KLVHLAQKQDATII

-279 VIAGEAIQ
+279 VIAGEVIQ

-300 VGYLDDGTMVIVED
+300 VGYLDDGTMVIVEE
-314 GKPYIGS
+314 GKPYIGQ

-344 EHEVD
+344 EDEMD
-349 IDEQQGMHPYSRSW
+349 TDEQQGVYPYPRSW